1 MSELLDIAFI
11 SGLIGATMRMATP
24 IIFATLGEILSERAG
39 VLNLGI
45 EGIMLMGAMTG
56 FLVTFTSGSIW
67 LGVLAAAGVGMLL
80 GLLMAFLAV
89 YLGLSQHVSGLGITL
104 FATGLAMFVYRLHF
118 GSPTVPPIIEPFKQI
133 SIPLLSKIPVIG
145 PGLFTQYS
153 LTYIAWLLIP
163 ILSILL
169 YRTKI
174 GLKIRTVGENPVV
187 ADTVGV
193 NVLLTRTLCLAAGG
207 ALMGVGGAFLTLA
220 HQNMFLI
227 DVIGGR
233 GWVAIAMVIF
243 GNWDP
248 FKGALGAL
256 IFGFLDGLQLRL
268 QGVGV
273 DSLSADHRGPDQCF
287 PQSHRTGGT
296 AEALPPG
303 GKGRLGRSNG
313 DCRMSNAGSGF
324 PAANQSS

>member
-1 MSELLDIAFI
+1 MSEIFELAFI
-11 SGLIGATMRMATP
+11 SGLIGAMMRMATP

-56 FLVTFTSGSIW
+56 FMVTFSTGSVW

-80 GLLMAFLAV
+80 ALLMAFLAV

-104 FATGLAMFVYRLHF
+104 FATGLAMFIYRLFF
-118 GSPTVPPIIEPFKQI
+118 GSPTVPPIVEPFQQI
-133 SIPLLSKIPVIG
+133 SLPLLSKIPVIG

-153 LTYIAWLLIP
+153 LTYIAWILIP
-163 ILSILL
+163 LMSILL
-169 YRTKI
+169 YKTKV

-193 NVLLTRTLCLAAGG
+193 NVNLTRTLCLVAGG
-207 ALMGVGGAFLTLA
+207 ALMGIGGAFLTLA

-243 GNWDP
+243 GNSDP
-248 FKGALGAL
+248 VKGTIGAL
-256 IFGFLDGLQLRL
+256 IFGLLDGLQLRL
-268 QGVGV
+268 QSVGV
-273 DSLSADHRGPDQCF
+273 AIPFHIFLMIPYLLTIVALISVSRKAAVPAGLLKPYR
-287 PQSHRTGGT
+287 REEKGG
-296 AEALPPG
+296 
-303 GKGRLGRSNG
+303 
-313 DCRMSNAGSGF
+313 
-324 PAANQSS
+324 

>member
-11 SGLIGATMRMATP
+11 SGLMGATMRMATP

-56 FLVTFTSGSIW
+56 FLVTFSSGSIW

-104 FATGLAMFVYRLHF
+104 FATGLAMFIYRLHF
-118 GSPTVPPIIEPFKQI
+118 GSPTVPPIIEPFKQVSLPI
-133 SIPLLSKIPVIG
+133 LSRIPILG

-153 LTYIAWLLIP
+153 LTYIAWLLVVIM
-163 ILSILL
+163 SILL

-193 NVLLTRTLCLAAGG
+193 NVLLVRTLCLVAGG
-207 ALMGVGGAFLTLA
+207 ALMGIGGAFLTLA

-248 FKGALGAL
+248 LKGAIGAL

-268 QGVGV
+268 QGLGIAISFHFFLMIPYLLTIVALISVSRKASVPAG
-273 DSLSADHRGPDQCF
+273 LLKPYR
-287 PQSHRTGGT
+287 REEKGG
-296 AEALPPG
+296 
-303 GKGRLGRSNG
+303 
-313 DCRMSNAGSGF
+313 
-324 PAANQSS
+324 

>member
-1 MSELLDIAFI
+1 MSELLDVAFI

-24 IIFATLGEILSERAG
+24 IIFATLGEILAERSG

-56 FLVTFTSGSIW
+56 FLVTFNSGSIW
-67 LGVLAAAGVGMLL
+67 AGVLAAAMIGMLL

-89 YLGLSQHVSGLGITL
+89 NLGLSQHVAGLGITL
-104 FATGLAMFVYRLHF
+104 FATGLAMFIYRLHF
-118 GSPTVPPIIEPFKQI
+118 GSPTVPPIIDPFKQI
-133 SIPLLSKIPVIG
+133 TLPVLSEIPIIG

-153 LTYIAWLLIP
+153 LTYFAWLLIP
-163 ILSILL
+163 AMSILL
-169 YRTKI
+169 YKTRL

-193 NVLLTRTLCLAAGG
+193 NVTLTRTLCLVFGG
-207 ALMGVGGAFLTLA
+207 ALMGIGGAFLTLA

-248 FKGALGAL
+248 LKGALGAL
-256 IFGFLDGLQLRL
+256 MFGFLDGLQLRL
-268 QGVGV
+268 QGLGIAISFHLFLMIPYLLTIVALISVSRKASVPAG
-273 DSLSADHRGPDQCF
+273 LLKPYR
-287 PQSHRTGGT
+287 REEKGG
-296 AEALPPG
+296 
-303 GKGRLGRSNG
+303 
-313 DCRMSNAGSGF
+313 
-324 PAANQSS
+324 

>member
-1 MSELLDIAFI
+1 MSGMLEGAFI
-11 SGLIGATMRMATP
+11 AGLMGAMMRMATP
-24 IIFATLGEILSERAG
+24 IIFATLGEILAERSG

-56 FLVTFTSGSIW
+56 FLITFVSGSLW
-67 LGVLAAAGVGMLL
+67 VGVFAAAAVGMIL
-80 GLLMAFLAV
+80 GLLMAYLSV

-104 FATGLAMFVYRLHF
+104 FATGLAMFIYRLRF
-118 GSPTVPPIIEPFKQI
+118 GSPTVPPTVEPFKQI
-133 SIPLLSKIPVIG
+133 AVPVLSQIPILG

-153 LTYIAWLLIP
+153 LTYIAWLLVP

-169 YRTKI
+169 YRTKM
-174 GLKIRTVGENPVV
+174 GLKIRTVGENPLA
-187 ADTVGV
+187 ADTIGV
-193 NVLLTRTLCLAAGG
+193 NVNLTRTLCLVFGG
-207 ALMGVGGAFLTLA
+207 ALMGIGGAFLTLA

-248 FKGALGAL
+248 LKGTIGAL

-268 QGVGV
+268 QGLGFDISFHIFLMIPYLLTIVALIGV
-273 DSLSADHRGPDQCF
+273 SRKAAIP
-287 PQSHRTGGT
+287 
-296 AEALPPG
+296 
-303 GKGRLGRSNG
+303 
-313 DCRMSNAGSGF
+313 AGLLKPYRREEKMG
-324 PAANQSS
+324 

>member
-1 MSELLDIAFI
+1 MSEIFELAFI
-11 SGLIGATMRMATP
+11 SGLIGAMMRMATP

-56 FLVTFTSGSIW
+56 FLVSFSTGSIW

-80 GLLMAFLAV
+80 ALLMAFLAV

-104 FATGLAMFVYRLHF
+104 FATGLAMFIYRLYF
-118 GSPTVPPIIEPFKQI
+118 GSPTVPPIVEPFQQI
-133 SIPLLSKIPVIG
+133 ALPLLSKIPVIG
-145 PGLFTQYS
+145 PGLFTQYA
-153 LTYIAWLLIP
+153 LTYIAWILIP
-163 ILSILL
+163 LMSILL
-169 YRTKI
+169 YKTKV

-193 NVLLTRTLCLAAGG
+193 DVNLTRTLCLVAGG
-207 ALMGVGGAFLTLA
+207 ALMGIGGAFLTLA

-248 FKGALGAL
+248 VKGTIGAL
-256 IFGFLDGLQLRL
+256 IFGLLDGLQLRL
-268 QGVGV
+268 QSVGV
-273 DSLSADHRGPDQCF
+273 AIPFHIFLMIPYLLTIVALISVSRKAAVPAGLLKPYR
-287 PQSHRTGGT
+287 REEKGG
-296 AEALPPG
+296 
-303 GKGRLGRSNG
+303 
-313 DCRMSNAGSGF
+313 
-324 PAANQSS
+324 

>member
-1 MSELLDIAFI
+1 MSELFEAAFI
-11 SGLIGATMRMATP
+11 SGLIGAMMRMATP
-24 IIFATLGEILSERAG
+24 IIFATLGEILAERSG

-56 FLVTFTSGSIW
+56 FLITFNSGSVW
-67 LGVLAAAGVGMLL
+67 AGVLAAAMVGMLL

-89 YLGLSQHVSGLGITL
+89 NLGLSQHVSGLGITL
-104 FATGLAMFVYRLHF
+104 FATGLAMFIYRLHF
-118 GSPTVPPIIEPFKQI
+118 GSPTVPPTVEPFKQI
-133 SIPLLSKIPVIG
+133 TLPVLSKIPIIG

-153 LTYIAWLLIP
+153 MTYIAWLLIP
-163 ILSILL
+163 IMSILL
-169 YRTKI
+169 YKTRL

-193 NVLLTRTLCLAAGG
+193 NVTLTRTLCLVFGG
-207 ALMGVGGAFLTLA
+207 ALMGIGGAFLTLA

-268 QGVGV
+268 QGLGIAISFHLFLMIPYLLTIV
-273 DSLSADHRGPDQCF
+273 
-287 PQSHRTGGT
+287 
-296 AEALPPG
+296 ALISVSRRAAVPAGLLKPYRREE
-303 GKGRLGRSNG
+303 KG
-313 DCRMSNAGSGF
+313 
-324 PAANQSS
+324 

>member
-1 MSELLDIAFI
+1 
-11 SGLIGATMRMATP
+11 MATP
-24 IIFATLGEILSERAG
+24 IIFATLGEILAERSG

-56 FLVTFTSGSIW
+56 FLVTFSSGSVW
-67 LGVLAAAGVGMLL
+67 TGVLAAAMVGMLL
-80 GLLMAFLAV
+80 GLLMAVLAV
-89 YLGLSQHVSGLGITL
+89 NLGLSQHVSGLGITL

-118 GSPTVPPIIEPFKQI
+118 GSPTVPPTIEPFKQVTV
-133 SIPLLSKIPVIG
+133 PLLAKIPIIG

-163 ILSILL
+163 AMSILL
-169 YRTKI
+169 YKTRL

-193 NVLLTRTLCLAAGG
+193 NVTLTRTLCLVFGG
-207 ALMGVGGAFLTLA
+207 ALMGIGGAFLTLA

-248 FKGALGAL
+248 LKGALGAL

-268 QGVGV
+268 QGMGIAI
-273 DSLSADHRGPDQCF
+273 SFHLFLMIPYLL
-287 PQSHRTGGT
+287 TII
-296 AEALPPG
+296 ALISVSRKASVPAGLLRPYRREE
-303 GKGRLGRSNG
+303 KG
-313 DCRMSNAGSGF
+313 
-324 PAANQSS
+324 

>member
-1 MSELLDIAFI
+1 MSELMDAVFI
-11 SGLIGATMRMATP
+11 SGLLGAMMRMATP

-56 FLVTFTSGSIW
+56 FLVTFSSGSVW
-67 LGVLAAAGVGMLL
+67 LGVFAAAGVGMILA
-80 GLLMAFLAV
+80 LLMAFLAV

-104 FATGLAMFVYRLHF
+104 FSTGLAMFVYRLHF
-118 GSPTVPPIIEPFKQI
+118 GSPTVPPIIQPFKQI
-133 SIPLLSKIPVIG
+133 TLPILSKIPLIG

-153 LTYIAWLLIP
+153 LTYIAW
-163 ILSILL
+163 ILVAVISILL
-169 YRTKI
+169 YKTNL

-193 NVLLTRTLCLAAGG
+193 NVIWTRTLCLVAGG
-207 ALMGVGGAFLTLA
+207 ALMGIGGAFLTLA

-248 FKGALGAL
+248 VKGTLGAL
-256 IFGFLDGLQLRL
+256 IFGLMDGLQLRL
-268 QGVGV
+268 QNMGIAIPFHIFLMIPYLLTIVALISV
-273 DSLSADHRGPDQCF
+273 SRSASVPASLLKPYR
-287 PQSHRTGGT
+287 REEKGG
-296 AEALPPG
+296 
-303 GKGRLGRSNG
+303 
-313 DCRMSNAGSGF
+313 
-324 PAANQSS
+324 

>member
-1 MSELLDIAFI
+1 MNELLDIAFI

-67 LGVLAAAGVGMLL
+67 LGVLAGAGVGMLL

-104 FATGLAMFVYRLHF
+104 FATGLAMFIYRLHF
-118 GSPTVPPIIEPFKQI
+118 GSPTVPPIIQPFKQI
-133 SIPLLSKIPVIG
+133 TIPLLSKIPVIG

-163 ILSILL
+163 ALSILL
-169 YRTKI
+169 YKTKI

-193 NVLLTRTLCLAAGG
+193 NVLLTRTLCLVAGG
-207 ALMGVGGAFLTLA
+207 ALMGIGGAFLTLA

-248 FKGALGAL
+248 LKGAIGAL
-256 IFGFLDGLQLRL
+256 IFGFLDALQLRL
-268 QGVGV
+268 QGLGIAVSFHLFLMIPYLLTIV
-273 DSLSADHRGPDQCF
+273 ALISVSRKASIPASLLKPYR
-287 PQSHRTGGT
+287 REEKGG
-296 AEALPPG
+296 
-303 GKGRLGRSNG
+303 
-313 DCRMSNAGSGF
+313 
-324 PAANQSS
+324 

>member
-1 MSELLDIAFI
+1 MNELLDVAFI

-24 IIFATLGEILSERAG
+24 IIFATLGEILAERSG

-56 FLVTFTSGSIW
+56 FLVTFNSGSIW
-67 LGVLAAAGVGMLL
+67 AGVLAAAMVGMLL

-89 YLGLSQHVSGLGITL
+89 NLGLSQHVSGLGITL
-104 FATGLAMFVYRLHF
+104 FATGLAMFIYRLHF

-133 SIPLLSKIPVIG
+133 TLPVLGKIPLIG

-163 ILSILL
+163 AMSILL
-169 YRTKI
+169 YKTRL

-193 NVLLTRTLCLAAGG
+193 NVTLTRTLCLVFGG
-207 ALMGVGGAFLTLA
+207 ALMGIGGAFLTLA

-268 QGVGV
+268 QGLGIAISFHLFLMIPYLLTIV
-273 DSLSADHRGPDQCF
+273 
-287 PQSHRTGGT
+287 
-296 AEALPPG
+296 ALISVSRKASVPAGLLKPYRREE
-303 GKGRLGRSNG
+303 KG
-313 DCRMSNAGSGF
+313 
-324 PAANQSS
+324 

>member
-1 MSELLDIAFI
+1 MSELLDVAFI

-24 IIFATLGEILSERAG
+24 IIFATLGEILAERSG

-56 FLVTFTSGSIW
+56 FLVAFNSGSIW
-67 LGVLAAAGVGMLL
+67 AGVLAAAMVGMLL

-89 YLGLSQHVSGLGITL
+89 NLGLSQHVSGLGITL
-104 FATGLAMFVYRLHF
+104 FATGLAMFIYRLHF
-118 GSPTVPPIIEPFKQI
+118 GSPTVPPTIDPFKQI
-133 SIPLLSKIPVIG
+133 ALPVLSKIPLIG
-145 PGLFTQYS
+145 AGLFTQYS

-163 ILSILL
+163 VMSILL
-169 YRTKI
+169 YKTKL

-193 NVLLTRTLCLAAGG
+193 NVTLTRTLCLVFGG
-207 ALMGVGGAFLTLA
+207 ALMGIGGAFLTLA

-256 IFGFLDGLQLRL
+256 MFGFLDGLQLRL
-268 QGVGV
+268 QGLGIAISFHLFLMIPYLLTIVALISVSRKAAVPAG
-273 DSLSADHRGPDQCF
+273 LLKPYR
-287 PQSHRTGGT
+287 REEKGG
-296 AEALPPG
+296 
-303 GKGRLGRSNG
+303 
-313 DCRMSNAGSGF
+313 
-324 PAANQSS
+324 

>member
-24 IIFATLGEILSERAG
+24 IIFATLGEILTERAG

-56 FLVTFTSGSIW
+56 FLVTFSSGSVW
-67 LGVLAAAGVGMLL
+67 AGVLAAAMVGMLL
-80 GLLMAFLAV
+80 GLLMAVLAV
-89 YLGLSQHVSGLGITL
+89 NLGLSQHVSGLAITL
-104 FATGLAMFVYRLHF
+104 FATGLAMFIYRLHF
-118 GSPTVPPIIEPFKQI
+118 GSPTVPPTIQPFKQI
-133 SIPLLSKIPVIG
+133 ALPVLSKIPLIG

-153 LTYIAWLLIP
+153 LTYYAWLLIP
-163 ILSILL
+163 AMSILL
-169 YRTKI
+169 YKTNL

-193 NVLLTRTLCLAAGG
+193 NVTLTRTLCLVFGG
-207 ALMGVGGAFLTLA
+207 ALMGIGGAFLTLA

-227 DVIGGR
+227 EVIGGR

-248 FKGALGAL
+248 LKGAIGAL

-268 QGVGV
+268 QGLGIAISFHLFLMIPYLLTIVALISVSRRAAVPAG
-273 DSLSADHRGPDQCF
+273 LLKPYR
-287 PQSHRTGGT
+287 REEKGG
-296 AEALPPG
+296 
-303 GKGRLGRSNG
+303 
-313 DCRMSNAGSGF
+313 
-324 PAANQSS
+324 

>member
-273 DSLSADHRGPDQCF
+273 DISFHLFLMIPYLLTIVALISVSRKATVPAGLLKPYR
-287 PQSHRTGGT
+287 REEKGG
-296 AEALPPG
+296 
-303 GKGRLGRSNG
+303 
-313 DCRMSNAGSGF
+313 
-324 PAANQSS
+324 

>member
-1 MSELLDIAFI
+1 MTAEFLDIAFI

-24 IIFATLGEILSERAG
+24 IIFAALGEILTERAG

-56 FLVTFTSGSIW
+56 FLFTYSTGSIW
-67 LGVLAAAGVGMLL
+67 FGVFAAACVGMLL
-80 GLLMAFLAV
+80 GLLMAVLSV
-89 YLGLSQHVSGLGITL
+89 NLGLSQHVSGLGITL
-104 FATGLAMFVYRLHF
+104 FATGLAMFIYRLHF
-118 GSPTVPPIIEPFKQI
+118 GSPTVPPVIQPFQQI
-133 SIPLLSKIPVIG
+133 ALPVLSKIPVIG
-145 PGLFTQYS
+145 PGLFTQYA

-163 ILSILL
+163 ALSILL
-169 YRTKI
+169 YKTTI

-193 NVLLTRTLCLAAGG
+193 NVMLTRTLCLVAGG
-207 ALMGVGGAFLTLA
+207 ALMGIGGAFLTLA

-243 GNWDP
+243 GNWNP
-248 FKGALGAL
+248 FKATLGAL

-268 QGVGV
+268 QSVGLVLSFHLFLMVPYLLTIIALIGVSRRAAVPAG
-273 DSLSADHRGPDQCF
+273 LLKPYR
-287 PQSHRTGGT
+287 R
-296 AEALPPG
+296 EE
-303 GKGRLGRSNG
+303 KG
-313 DCRMSNAGSGF
+313 
-324 PAANQSS
+324 

>member
-1 MSELLDIAFI
+1 MSELLDIAFV
-11 SGLIGATMRMATP
+11 SGLMGATMRMATP

-56 FLVTFTSGSIW
+56 FLVTFNSGSIW

-163 ILSILL
+163 ILAILL
-169 YRTKI
+169 YRTKV

-193 NVLLTRTLCLAAGG
+193 NVLLTRTLCVVAGG
-207 ALMGVGGAFLTLA
+207 ALMGIGGAFLTLA

-248 FKGALGAL
+248 FKGAVGAL

-273 DSLSADHRGPDQCF
+273 AVSFHLFLMIPYLLTIVALISVSRKATVPAGLLKPYR
-287 PQSHRTGGT
+287 REEKGG
-296 AEALPPG
+296 
-303 GKGRLGRSNG
+303 
-313 DCRMSNAGSGF
+313 
-324 PAANQSS
+324 

>member
-1 MSELLDIAFI
+1 MSELFDIAFI

-24 IIFATLGEILSERAG
+24 IIFATLGEILAERSG

-56 FLVTFTSGSIW
+56 FLITYTSGSIW
-67 LGVLAAAGVGMLL
+67 AGVLAAALVGMLL

-89 YLGLSQHVSGLGITL
+89 NLGLSQHVAGLGITL
-104 FATGLAMFVYRLHF
+104 FCSGLAMFIYRLHI
-118 GSPTVPPIIEPFKQI
+118 GSPTVPPTIQPFKQI
-133 SIPLLSKIPVIG
+133 ALPVLAKIPLIG

-163 ILSILL
+163 LMSILL
-169 YRTKI
+169 YKTQL

-193 NVLLTRTLCLAAGG
+193 NVTLTRTLCLVFGG

-220 HQNMFLI
+220 HQNIFLI

-248 FKGALGAL
+248 LKGAVGAL
-256 IFGFLDGLQLRL
+256 MFGFLDGLQLRL
-268 QGVGV
+268 QGLGIAISFHLFLMIPYLLTIIALISVSRKAAVPAG
-273 DSLSADHRGPDQCF
+273 LLKPYR
-287 PQSHRTGGT
+287 REEKGG
-296 AEALPPG
+296 
-303 GKGRLGRSNG
+303 
-313 DCRMSNAGSGF
+313 
-324 PAANQSS
+324 

>member
-1 MSELLDIAFI
+1 MGEILDIAFI
-11 SGLIGATMRMATP
+11 SGLIGATMRMATS
-24 IIFATLGEILSERAG
+24 IIFATLGEILAERSG

-56 FLVTFTSGSIW
+56 FLVTFNSGSIW
-67 LGVLAAAGVGMLL
+67 LGVLAAAMVGMIL

-89 YLGLSQHVSGLGITL
+89 NLGLSQHVSGLGITL
-104 FATGLAMFVYRLHF
+104 FATGLAMFIYRLHF
-118 GSPTVPPIIEPFKQI
+118 GSPTVPPIIQPFKQI
-133 SIPLLSKIPVIG
+133 ALPVLSKIPVIG
-145 PGLFTQYS
+145 PALFTQYS
-153 LTYIAWLLIP
+153 LTYVAWLLIP
-163 ILSILL
+163 VLSILL
-169 YRTKI
+169 YKTKI

-193 NVLLTRTLCLAAGG
+193 NVILTRTLCLVGGG
-207 ALMGVGGAFLTLA
+207 ALMGIGGAFLTLA

-248 FKGALGAL
+248 VKGTIGAL

-273 DSLSADHRGPDQCF
+273 AIPFHIFLMIPYLL
-287 PQSHRTGGT
+287 TIV
-296 AEALPPG
+296 ALISVS
-303 GKGRLGRSNG
+303 RR
-313 DCRMSNAGSGF
+313 AAV
-324 PAANQSS
+324 PAALLKPYRREEKGG

>member
-11 SGLIGATMRMATP
+11 SGLMGATMRMATP

-56 FLVTFTSGSIW
+56 FLVTFNSGSIW

-104 FATGLAMFVYRLHF
+104 FATGLAMFIYRLHF

-163 ILSILL
+163 ILAILL
-169 YRTKI
+169 YRTKV

-193 NVLLTRTLCLAAGG
+193 NVLLTRTLCVVAGG
-207 ALMGVGGAFLTLA
+207 ALMGIGGAFLTLA

-273 DSLSADHRGPDQCF
+273 AVSFHLFLMIPYLLTIVALISVSRKATVPAGLLKPYR
-287 PQSHRTGGT
+287 REEKGG
-296 AEALPPG
+296 
-303 GKGRLGRSNG
+303 
-313 DCRMSNAGSGF
+313 
-324 PAANQSS
+324 

>member
-1 MSELLDIAFI
+1 
-11 SGLIGATMRMATP
+11 MATP

-67 LGVLAAAGVGMLL
+67 LGVLAGAGVGMLL

-104 FATGLAMFVYRLHF
+104 FATGLAMFIYRLHF
-118 GSPTVPPIIEPFKQI
+118 GAPTVPPIIEPFKQI
-133 SIPLLSKIPVIG
+133 TIPLLSKIPVIG

-163 ILSILL
+163 ALSILL
-169 YRTKI
+169 YKTKI

-193 NVLLTRTLCLAAGG
+193 NVLLTRTLCLVAGG
-207 ALMGVGGAFLTLA
+207 ALMGIGGAFLTLA

-248 FKGALGAL
+248 LKGAFGAL
-256 IFGFLDGLQLRL
+256 IFGFLDALQLRL
-268 QGVGV
+268 QGLGIAVSFHIFLMIPYLLTIV
-273 DSLSADHRGPDQCF
+273 ALISVSRKASIPASLLKPYR
-287 PQSHRTGGT
+287 REEKGG
-296 AEALPPG
+296 
-303 GKGRLGRSNG
+303 
-313 DCRMSNAGSGF
+313 
-324 PAANQSS
+324 